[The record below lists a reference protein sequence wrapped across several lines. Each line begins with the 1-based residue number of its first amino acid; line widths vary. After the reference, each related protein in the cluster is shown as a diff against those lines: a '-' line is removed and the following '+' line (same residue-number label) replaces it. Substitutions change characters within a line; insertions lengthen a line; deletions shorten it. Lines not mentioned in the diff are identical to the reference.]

1 MKRTIF
7 LLFLYCCVAAS
18 ISAQQRFSLPEADA
32 IGYSKGGYDLSI
44 YTKLNDGRYILKR
57 LTTSRN
63 NDRLYGSSD
72 MYLIGW
78 NMRSEVDTVSRSEM
92 EKNDDYIFDV
102 ENLRSLS
109 LKDYIGK
116 TFDIEEG
123 GEWKRD
129 KTSSQYVLKFLRSDL
144 AVVQELYYEKVEGIY
159 ERCIKSFVVPDSVKT
174 WHAYRS
180 NHLLPLVLE
189 LKGGKN
195 VLLFHARGFEYTLL
209 STTKGDLL
217 INLKY
222 AYQPVSLADAGGKYA
237 DAKAYDFQYFY
248 SKRYFGLHKTEEG
261 KLQLLNGFGEKVL
274 KLDYDSINYDDR
286 FIIAKNGNS
295 IDLYNLYLE
304 KLNVGA
310 LKAAREVV
318 NCNVG
323 TIEVLTE
330 NGPFYYDEKGNKIK
344 SPTKL
349 RLTLWGTVPH
359 WEYSLRKKNGSYQFK
374 KYTGGPGVRDEVG
387 ESYILSDCQPTDSVS
402 FLSGDK
408 EFERD
413 GNSDIVGE
421 IEMYPEWI
429 RVGRKGK
436 YGIIAYDYKQPESV
450 NPKKTIKRLYNW
462 VRAVLTYPVLKLK
475 GKTLLPI
482 VYDSIIMRRD
492 GLIYFYKDGKVGL
505 FPRDKEPVY
514 DELEQ
519 RTKSFYYIKK
529 DGIEG
534 WLDIKTNKEYFFPK
548 SDQ

>member
-7 LLFLYCCVAAS
+7 LLFLYCCAAAS

-32 IGYSKGGYDLSI
+32 IGYSEGGYDLSI

-159 ERCIKSFVVPDSVKT
+159 WGGVKSFVVPDSVKT

-222 AYQPVSLADAGGKYA
+222 AYQPVSLADAEGKYA

-248 SKRYFGLHKTEEG
+248 SKRYFGLRKTEEG

-274 KLDYDSINYDDR
+274 KLDYDSINYDGR

-304 KLNVGA
+304 KLNVRA

-318 NCNVG
+318 ACNVG

-344 SPTKL
+344 KPTKL
-349 RLTLWGTVPH
+349 GWALCGTVPI
-359 WEYSLRKKNGSYQFK
+359 WTYSLRKKNGSYQFK

-387 ESYILSDCQPTDSVS
+387 ERYILSDCQPTDSVS

-436 YGIIAYDYKQPESV
+436 YGIISYNYKQPEGV